1 VKLPMVGHEACLLV
15 GGELQGGSMEGLARQ
30 RVLVSWPSVG
40 LCACEAV
47 SARDFIDLVILHGRP
62 FFMVH
67 TPARLAVA
75 QVIL

>member
-1 VKLPMVGHEACLLV
+1 MVGHQTCLLV
-15 GGELQGGSMEGLARQ
+15 SGELQGGSMEGLPRQ
-30 RVLVSWPSVG
+30 GVLVSRPSVG

-47 SARDFIDLVILHGRP
+47 AARDFIDLVILHGRP

-67 TPARLAVA
+67 TPTRLAVA

>member
-1 VKLPMVGHEACLLV
+1 VRLSLAGHQTCLLV
-15 GGELQGGSMEGLARQ
+15 GGQLQGGGMEGLARQ
-30 RVLVSWPSVG
+30 GVPVSWPSVG

-62 FFMVH
+62 LLMVY

-75 QVIL
+75 QVVL